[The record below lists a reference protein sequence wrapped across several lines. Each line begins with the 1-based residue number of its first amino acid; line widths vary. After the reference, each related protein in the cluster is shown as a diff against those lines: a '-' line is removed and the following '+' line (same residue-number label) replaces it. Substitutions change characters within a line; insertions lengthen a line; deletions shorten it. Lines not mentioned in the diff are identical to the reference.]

1 MSAPPLLGL
10 VPAGAWALGAA
21 VALLLLWQGVRLLRA
36 LARRRVAWWG
46 SVAGLA
52 VVLGPAAGL
61 LVAAAAHGHPLN
73 WGSGPEHVLASSAW
87 SLLVVF
93 GVWSVLGLVRA
104 FLRSPA
110 VGAALGA
117 SPPVLVLDAARY
129 LLLLGT
135 LFFVLGVVWDRP
147 DLLSTLFTASAVGT
161 VILGFA
167 LQETLSNFFAGVAL
181 VSERAYSEG
190 DWVVLGDVEGQ
201 VLAISRR
208 ATHVRT
214 RSGDV
219 VTISNRSVAG
229 STLRNLSRPTPL
241 HSESFLVG
249 APYETPPN
257 RVREVLRVA
266 LEDVPGVLHEPPPV
280 VRLHAFSASTIDYE
294 VKIWVED
301 LQRLND
307 IRSDAMIQAWY
318 HFQRAGIEFPYPVQ
332 EHADFRRGAAAPRLA
347 AGELRERLASA
358 ALFRSLP
365 AEALDV
371 LARGAHTVDV
381 AAGERIVR
389 QGAPGR
395 SCFVVDTG
403 RVAVIVEEG
412 SSRRTVATLGPG
424 ELFGEMSLLTGQDR
438 SATVRA
444 SSDARLVEVEAA
456 ALRQALAL
464 APGLAATLAQVV
476 VERQEGMSA
485 ARAALSAES
494 HQRLQEGTQRLSVLI
509 RQFFRLADPPHG

>member
-1 MSAPPLLGL
+1 MSLLPPGL
-10 VPAGAWALGAA
+10 VSGTAWAVGALVA
-21 VALLLLWQGVRLLRA
+21 VTVLWSGVRLLRG

-52 VVLGPAAGL
+52 LVLGPALGL
-61 LVAAAAHGHPLN
+61 LVAALVHGHPLQ
-73 WGSGPEHVLASSAW
+73 WGSEPEHVLASSAW
-87 SLLVVF
+87 SLLVFF
-93 GVWSVLGLVRA
+93 GAWSVLGLVRA

-117 SPPVLVLDAARY
+117 SPPVLVLDAVRY

-167 LQETLSNFFAGVAL
+167 LQETLSNFFAGMAL

-190 DWVVLGDVEGQ
+190 DWLVVGDIEGQ
-201 VLAISRR
+201 VVAISRR
-208 ATHVRT
+208 ATHLRT
-214 RSGDV
+214 RSGDI
-219 VTISNRSVAG
+219 VTLSNRSMAG
-229 STLRNLSRPTPL
+229 GTLRNLSRPTPL
-241 HSESFLVG
+241 HSESFIVG

-257 RVREVLRVA
+257 RVREVLRGA
-266 LEDVPGVLHEPPPV
+266 LEDVPGVLHDPAPV
-280 VRLHAFSASTIDYE
+280 VRLKAFSASSVDYE
-294 VKIWVED
+294 VKVWLED

-332 EHADFRRGAAAPRLA
+332 EQARFRRGTAATALGPAEVRARLA
-347 AGELRERLASA
+347 AA
-358 ALFRSLP
+358 ALFKALP
-365 AEALDV
+365 EEALDV

-381 AAGERIVR
+381 SAGERIVR

-403 RVAVIVEEG
+403 RVAVSVEEG
-412 SSRRTVATLGPG
+412 STSRTVATLGPG

-444 SSDARLVEVEAA
+444 SSDARRVEVEAA
-456 ALRQALAL
+456 SLRQALAL
-464 APGLAATLAQVV
+464 APGLAATLAQV
-476 VERQEGMSA
+476 
-485 ARAALSAES
+485 
-494 HQRLQEGTQRLSVLI
+494 
-509 RQFFRLADPPHG
+509 